1 MREIMKLGAKL
12 LIISLVAGL
21 ALGITNAVTQGP
33 IEQQRIAEANAARQ
47 KVLADAVEFEAVDA
61 VPEGIDELHRGMDAA
76 GNLVGATG
84 KITVTGYGG
93 PIEVTVGISLDGII
107 TGVNVGGSDFAETAG
122 LGAKTKDAAF
132 TDRYLGLDAKNDP
145 TSIAVKQDGGSVDAV
160 SSATISSRAV
170 SGGVQAVCKAL
181 QSLLTEGN

>member
-21 ALGITNAVTQGP
+21 ALGVTNAVTAGP
-33 IEQQRIAEANAARQ
+33 IAEQRIAEANAARQ
-47 KVLADAVEFEAVDA
+47 KVLAEAVNFELVET
-61 VPEGIDELHRGMDAA
+61 VPEGIDEMHKGLDASGA
-76 GNLVGATG
+76 LVGCTG

-93 PIEVTVGISLDGII
+93 PIEVTVGLGLDGII
-107 TGVNVGGSDFAETAG
+107 TGVNVGGSDFQETAG

-132 TDRYLGLDAKNDP
+132 TDRYTGLDSADP
-145 TSIAVKQDGGSVDAV
+145 AMIAVKQDGGMIDAV

-170 SGGVQAVCKAL
+170 SNGVQTVCAAL
-181 QSLLTEGN
+181 QAILTEGN